1 MNRKFRG
8 DPGPHE
14 AVVNGVDD
22 AMKAV
27 RQRYKDGSDLI
38 KITATGGV
46 LSVAKNGQNPQFTE
60 QEIRAIVETAND
72 YEMHVAA
79 HAHGVE
85 GMQRAIRA
93 GVRTIEHGTLMDKPT
108 ARLMKQYGTY
118 YVPTVSAGEFVF
130 EKAKEP
136 GYFPEIVRPKA
147 LEIGPKIK
155 QTLGM
160 AYKEGVK
167 IAFGTD
173 MGVSPH
179 GENADEFVFMVEAG
193 MKPIDAI
200 FAATSVAAEVL
211 NQKDLGKIKKGM
223 KADIVAV
230 DGNPLKDISVTK
242 KVVFVM
248 KDGVVY
254 KQPE

>member
-1 MNRKFRG
+1 
-8 DPGPHE
+8 
-14 AVVNGVDD
+14 
-22 AMKAV
+22 
-27 RQRYKDGSDLI
+27 
-38 KITATGGV
+38 
-46 LSVAKNGQNPQFTE
+46 
-60 QEIRAIVETAND
+60 
-72 YEMHVAA
+72 
-79 HAHGVE
+79 
-85 GMQRAIRA
+85 
-93 GVRTIEHGTLMDKPT
+93 
-108 ARLMKQYGTY
+108 
-118 YVPTVSAGEFVF
+118 
-130 EKAKEP
+130 
-136 GYFPEIVRPKA
+136 
-147 LEIGPKIK
+147 
-155 QTLGM
+155 M

-179 GENADEFVFMVEAG
+179 GENADEFIFMVEAG

-211 NQKDLGKIKKGM
+211 EQKDLGKIKKGM

-254 KQPE
+254 KKPK